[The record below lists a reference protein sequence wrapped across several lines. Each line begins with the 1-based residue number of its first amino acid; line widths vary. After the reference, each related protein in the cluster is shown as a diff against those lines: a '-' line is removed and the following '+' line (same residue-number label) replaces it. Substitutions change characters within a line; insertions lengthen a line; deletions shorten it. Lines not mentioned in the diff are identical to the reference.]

1 MIQEE
6 IIYHRYPTM
15 LPIKTPAY
23 LTTEVY
29 ELISPY
35 IFQRVLEKISLT
47 NYQLYQIN
55 INDFHHRQLKGFV
68 LIDSQMNYHE
78 ITLGYDGQLYINRKL
93 LKNSSIDDYINHLLL
108 LCYDCGAKKEH
119 IFMNN
124 LDRLKMEIENIQL
137 SDLQSEVYLAENGL
151 KANDTYQPEIPAN
164 KKAIYKTALA
174 ILQSIANQPAL
185 MQNYKMDDQ
194 TISAFATSIQNRI
207 NQLSK
212 TINQMPDTEEPTSY
226 FSLFS

>member
-1 MIQEE
+1 MQEE
-6 IIYHRYPTM
+6 LIYQRYPTM
-15 LPIKTPAY
+15 RPIITPIY
-23 LTTEVY
+23 LTTEIY

-35 IFQRVLEKISLT
+35 IFQHVLEEISLT
-47 NYQLYQIN
+47 SYQLHKITL
-55 INDFHHRQLKGFV
+55 NDFNHRQLKGFV
-68 LIDSQMNYHE
+68 LLDSQMNYHE
-78 ITLGYDGQLYINRKL
+78 IILGYDGQLYINRKL
-93 LKNSSIDDYINHLLL
+93 LKNSSIDSYINHLLL
-108 LCYDCGAKKEH
+108 LCYECGAKKEH

-124 LDRLKMEIENIQL
+124 LERLKMEIENIQL

-151 KANDTYQPEIPAN
+151 KANGTYRPEVPAN

-212 TINQMPDTEEPTSY
+212 IIQQMPDTEETTSY
-226 FSLFS
+226 FSLFA

>member
-1 MIQEE
+1 MEE
-6 IIYHRYPTM
+6 ERIYQRYPTM
-15 LPIKTPAY
+15 RPIKTPAY
-23 LTTEVY
+23 LITEVY

-35 IFQRVLEKISLT
+35 IFQRVLEEISLN
-47 NYQLYQIN
+47 NYQLHQITLK
-55 INDFHHRQLKGFV
+55 DFNHRQLKGFV
-68 LIDSQMNYHE
+68 LHDSQMNYHE
-78 ITLGYDGQLYINRKL
+78 FLFGYDGQLYYSRKL
-93 LKNSSIDDYINHLLL
+93 LKNSSVDDYINHLLM
-108 LCYDCGAKKEH
+108 LCLDVKAKKEH
-119 IFMNN
+119 INMTN
-124 LDRLKMEIENIQL
+124 LERLKMEIENIQL

-151 KANDTYQPEIPAN
+151 KANDIYQPEIPSN

-212 TINQMPDTEEPTSY
+212 TIQQMPDTEEPTSY
-226 FSLFS
+226 FSLFA

>member
-1 MIQEE
+1 MQEE
-6 IIYHRYPTM
+6 LIYHRYPTM
-15 LPIKTPAY
+15 RPIKTPAY

-47 NYQLYQIN
+47 NYQIHQISL
-55 INDFHHRQLKGFV
+55 IDFHHRQLKGFV

-78 ITLGYDGQLYINRKL
+78 IVLGYNGQLYINRKL
-93 LKNSSIDDYINHLLL
+93 LKNLSIDDYINHLIM

-119 IFMNN
+119 INMTN
-124 LDRLKMEIENIQL
+124 LDRLKMEIENIRL

-194 TISAFATSIQNRI
+194 TISAFSTSIQNRI

-212 TINQMPDTEEPTSY
+212 TIQQMPDTEEPISY
-226 FSLFS
+226 FSLFM